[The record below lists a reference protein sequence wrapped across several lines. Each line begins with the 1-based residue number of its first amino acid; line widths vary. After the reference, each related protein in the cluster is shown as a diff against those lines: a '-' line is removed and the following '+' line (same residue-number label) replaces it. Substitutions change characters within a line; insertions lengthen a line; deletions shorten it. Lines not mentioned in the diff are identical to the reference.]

1 MSNKDSQNIFSSYY
15 TNVLLENTV
24 NELTGQ
30 DRAKLSRLEHLKELI
45 QTQKDITEEDRKKAL
60 FQIDGAIAKLKGETP
75 TTTDSESED
84 SEPSISKTP
93 YTDDEGNIS
102 VGPDTPAGT
111 VTYGG
116 PMPQD
121 EIDAEIEKAKIEDP
135 DSVETST
142 TYHRYYPDIGIED
155 EISKDEWGKLGVGG
169 GGITELEKAKRE
181 ELKKRKNFN
190 VVKPTDNSQGS
201 FSRPRR
207 VR

>member
-60 FQIDGAIAKLKGETP
+60 FQINGAIAKLKGETFA
-75 TTTDSESED
+75 TTDSESED
-84 SEPSISKTP
+84 SESSTSKTP

-102 VGPDTPAGT
+102 VGPNTSTGT

-116 PMPQD
+116 PMPTD
-121 EIDAEIEKAKIEDP
+121 VLDAEFDKLEQEDP
-135 DSVETST
+135 DAVETNT
-142 TYHRYYPDIGIED
+142 TRRLSYEDGTEIPVDPNNPTIAAGDEEFGIG
-155 EISKDEWGKLGVGG
+155 
-169 GGITELEKAKRE
+169 RF
-181 ELKKRKNFN
+181 KKPKTGRV
-190 VVKPTDNSQGS
+190 VVKPDDQSQGS

>member
-30 DRAKLSRLEHLKELI
+30 DRAKLSRLEHLRDLI
-45 QTQKDITEEDRKKAL
+45 KTQKDITEEDRKKAL
-60 FQIDGAIAKLKGETP
+60 FQINGAIAKLKGESP

-84 SEPSISKTP
+84 PKPSTSKTP

-102 VGPDTPAGT
+102 VGPNTPAGN

-116 PMPQD
+116 PMPTD
-121 EIDAEIEKAKIEDP
+121 VMDAEFNELEQEDP
-135 DSVETST
+135 DAVDT
-142 TYHRYYPDIGIED
+142 TVTRNLSYDLDGTEIPVDPNNPTIAAGDEEFGIG
-155 EISKDEWGKLGVGG
+155 
-169 GGITELEKAKRE
+169 RF
-181 ELKKRKNFN
+181 KKPKTGRV
-190 VVKPTDNSQGS
+190 VVKPVDQSQGS